1 MDSARIHGPTLPT
14 QGVQAAHDSTSRG
27 RDEETPEFQLEDA
40 EERRPEPKQE
50 REHGEFAP
58 REDDES
64 GGHLDVTA

>member
-1 MDSARIHGPTLPT
+1 MDSTRIHGPMLPT
-14 QGVQAAHDSTSRG
+14 HGVQAAHDSTSRE

-58 REDDES
+58 RADDES